1 MEEYG
6 FNLSHWPIH
15 ACICYCNFENLIS
28 HPGYKHGIQLNAVD
42 IAAEMTTIQLWKG
55 VEEYGFNLL
64 QIISLTYIHARICY
78 CNFENLISH
87 PGYEHDSQLNAVD
100 SAVEMTTI
108 QLWKSTASTCCRLSH
123 SPIHACIHY
132 CNFEKLISHPGY
144 KYHAP
149 YRACMSPGN
158 AHKLIRIYMG
168 GLILGINTLY
178 MLSCFLKQFALVGK
192 GLT

>member
-1 MEEYG
+1 MWKSTASTCCR
-6 FNLSHWPIH
+6 LSHWP
-15 ACICYCNFENLIS
+15 
-28 HPGYKHGIQLNAVD
+28 
-42 IAAEMTTIQLWKG
+42 
-55 VEEYGFNLL
+55 
-64 QIISLTYIHARICY
+64 IHARICY

-178 MLSCFLKQFALVGK
+178 MLSCFLKQFSLVGK
-192 GLT
+192 GLNVHSKHWASPTLERIFS